1 MARGLGAEPSSVRI
15 EKLSPQLGDDRS
27 EREPDSGF
35 FLGSVSG
42 MATWVGTR
50 LRFLVNGSGTVDPD
64 SRVGVGIG
72 ISPVF

>member
-1 MARGLGAEPSSVRI
+1 MAMGLGAEPSGVRI

-42 MATWVGTR
+42 MRRSTR
-50 LRFLVNGSGTVDPD
+50 GSVY
-64 SRVGVGIG
+64 VCA
-72 ISPVF
+72 F

>member
-1 MARGLGAEPSSVRI
+1 MAMGLGAEPSSVRI

-42 MATWVGTR
+42 MR
-50 LRFLVNGSGTVDPD
+50 RGSVH
-64 SRVGVGIG
+64 VCA
-72 ISPVF
+72 F